1 MASVNLLDV
10 GLPQTFTL
18 LKKKKAM
25 SAELSKTSY
34 VYKCVQYP
42 LSVPCT
48 EQELHVYSP
57 FFPWGL

>member
-34 VYKCVQYP
+34 VYKCVQ
-42 LSVPCT
+42 
-48 EQELHVYSP
+48 
-57 FFPWGL
+57 